1 MRAVAEIASHAA
13 VEVQIDQAG
22 DGVETVHVHRVAGL
36 PGGKDA
42 VIRDRETARAERAVG
57 LIDFQI
63 TELHEISPQR
73 RSVQRE
79 SAASS
84 ATMETSV

>member
-1 MRAVAEIASHAA
+1 M
-13 VEVQIDQAG
+13 EVQIDQAG
-22 DGVETVHVHRVAGL
+22 NGVKTVHVHCIAGL
-36 PGGKDA
+36 PGGKNA

-63 TELHEISPQR
+63 AELHEISPQR